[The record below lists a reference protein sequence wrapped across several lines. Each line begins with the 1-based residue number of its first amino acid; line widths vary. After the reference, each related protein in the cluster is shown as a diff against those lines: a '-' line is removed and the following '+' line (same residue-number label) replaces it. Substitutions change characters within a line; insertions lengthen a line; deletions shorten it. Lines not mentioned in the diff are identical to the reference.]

1 MTDSSDLVE
10 RLRKGR
16 SANEWVSE
24 ELAREAAATI
34 QRLEAERA
42 EAYEKGRESA
52 FEEIGNYYL
61 MRKDCQDAL
70 AKAQAAITALQS
82 ERDRLREA
90 LAEIEKMGGAYE
102 DAYQEVGRLRSIARA
117 ALAGKGSDLVE
128 RLRIHGSP
136 INLEAAATIQRLE
149 ADNQAWKEAWERE
162 HAHCNA
168 YNEEITALQS
178 ERDEWRLALE
188 NIRDGHTFGI
198 KPSEIARAALTHAPI
213 AAGGG
218 ENVSVRSPGWEPV
231 KPGEWPLENVKPS
244 SSDLVERLRRE
255 AESKSALRH
264 NDWDLLV
271 EAADTIECLSA
282 RIKELEAKHG

>member
-149 ADNQAWKEAWERE
+149 AEKAEIVASSDAVCDSYATENQQFHDK
-162 HAHCNA
+162 
-168 YNEEITALQS
+168 ITALQS
-178 ERDEWRLALE
+178 ERDRLREALE
-188 NIRDGHTFGI
+188 KCLPALDCGYEVADGESFEKSCSFIDETRQ
-198 KPSEIARAALTHAPI
+198 IASAAL
-213 AAGGG
+213 AG
-218 ENVSVRSPGWEPV
+218 
-231 KPGEWPLENVKPS
+231 K
-244 SSDLVERLRRE
+244 D
-255 AESKSALRH
+255 
-264 NDWDLLV
+264 
-271 EAADTIECLSA
+271 
-282 RIKELEAKHG
+282 

>member
-178 ERDEWRLALE
+178 ECNELRPKLANALAQLDRSQSERDRLRKALE
-188 NIRDGHTFGI
+188 EIRLLDRFADPGEPWQYGLFA
-198 KPSEIARAALTHAPI
+198 SIARAAL
-213 AAGGG
+213 AG
-218 ENVSVRSPGWEPV
+218 
-231 KPGEWPLENVKPS
+231 K
-244 SSDLVERLRRE
+244 D
-255 AESKSALRH
+255 
-264 NDWDLLV
+264 
-271 EAADTIECLSA
+271 
-282 RIKELEAKHG
+282 